1 MWGITGK
8 NRNTLNSNEYDV
20 FMSYNSKDK
29 KLIKKIAKKLKEG
42 GDFIL
47 AGQLGATPWNTGDVC
62 RRIGGHGKEQVQ

>member
-8 NRNTLNSNEYDV
+8 NRNTLNSNEYYV

-42 GDFIL
+42 AYFIL
-47 AGQLGATPWNTGDVC
+47 AGQLGATPWI
-62 RRIGGHGKEQVQ
+62 R